1 MPNFSPSVP
10 SCHVL
15 AVLVLVL
22 LSATRQAASFFVY
35 IDASAE
41 ECFFDRVAPG
51 TKMSLMFEVVEGG
64 FLDIDIK
71 IVGPDNKAI
80 HTGERESNGKYT
92 FSAHTDGI
100 YTYCFSNKMSTM
112 TPKMV
117 MFSMDIEE
125 SKTKENVDT
134 TAEASHS
141 KLEEM
146 ISELATSLTAVKH
159 EQEYMEVRERIHRS
173 INDNTNSRVVLWSF
187 FEAFLLVAMTLGQ
200 VFYLKRFFEVRRVV

>member
-1 MPNFSPSVP
+1 MAELKSCLHFSLSLLLIL
-10 SCHVL
+10 L
-15 AVLVLVL
+15 AVSWGRV
-22 LSATRQAASFFVY
+22 SGFFIY

-41 ECFFDRVAPG
+41 ECFFDRVTPG
-51 TKMSLMFEVVEGG
+51 TKMGLMFEVVEGG
-64 FLDIDIK
+64 FLDIDVK
-71 IVGPDNKAI
+71 IIGPDRNVI
-80 HTGERESNGKYT
+80 YSGERESNGKYT
-92 FSAHTDGI
+92 FQAHTDGL

-117 MFSMDIEE
+117 MFSMDVEE
-125 SKTKENVDT
+125 SKAKAEDNT
-134 TAEASHS
+134 TSDASHS

-146 ISELATSLTAVKH
+146 ISELSTSLTNVKH

-187 FEAFLLVAMTLGQ
+187 FEAFLLVAMTIGQ